1 MLMDGTERF
10 PRRAEAARATRRRVV
25 AAAAA
30 LFEQRGYPA
39 TSIVAIAEAADVAE
53 QTVYAA
59 FGNKRTLLAEAV
71 DQAIAGD
78 DEPIAV
84 NDRDWMQPVWNAPDP
99 ASRLRSYAAAVVFIH
114 ERAAR
119 IFRVLE
125 VAAPGTPE
133 LDDLWRETLARRRQG
148 AAAVIAPLAD
158 HGDLCRDLTIE
169 EATDVMWA
177 MNGPEIYLNLVERQN
192 WSPDRYT
199 AWLGDAL
206 VRLLL
211 RPA

>member
-1 MLMDGTERF
+1 MDGTERF

-30 LFEQRGYPA
+30 LFEQRGYAA

-99 ASRLRSYAAAVVFIH
+99 ASRLRAYAAAVVFIH

-133 LDDLWRETLARRRQG
+133 LDDLW
-148 AAAVIAPLAD
+148 
-158 HGDLCRDLTIE
+158 
-169 EATDVMWA
+169 
-177 MNGPEIYLNLVERQN
+177 
-192 WSPDRYT
+192 
-199 AWLGDAL
+199 
-206 VRLLL
+206 
-211 RPA
+211 